1 MFITKTELDRLIK
14 EAKEEGIRE
23 AEQKMFEKREMEEMR
38 QFIFRRMDELERD
51 QRTRLN
57 NIEHRLNMDSPVC
70 GDSEPLNCMKWQN

>member
-38 QFIFRRMDELERD
+38 QFIFRRMDDLEREN
-51 QRTRLN
+51 RTRLN
-57 NIEHRLNMDSPVC
+57 NIEHRLNMDQPVC
-70 GDSEPLNCMKWQN
+70 CNAEPFNTMKCEG

>member
-23 AEQKMFEKREMEEMR
+23 AEQKMFEKREMEETR
-38 QFIFRRMDELERD
+38 QFIFRRIDDLEREN
-51 QRTRLN
+51 RTRLI

-70 GDSEPLNCMKWQN
+70 GDSEPLNCMKCQN